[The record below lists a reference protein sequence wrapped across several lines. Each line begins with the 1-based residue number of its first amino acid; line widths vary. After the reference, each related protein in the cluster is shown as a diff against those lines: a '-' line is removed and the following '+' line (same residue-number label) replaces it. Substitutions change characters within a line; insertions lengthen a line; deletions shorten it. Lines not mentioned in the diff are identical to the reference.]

1 MILVCRMAHN
11 QPVRR
16 STHGSGGPAGEIP
29 DKLYFRI
36 GEVARL
42 CDVPTYVLR
51 FWESEFPQLR
61 PNKGGTGQRLYRR
74 RDVEMA
80 LRVKSLLKEEGYT
93 IPGARAVLKAEFRQK
108 EPQLSLLG
116 SPDGSN
122 TSQLREL
129 RRELKAIAEILSRHP
144 GAPVPKVSAVQS
156 IRSTRRAAS
165 RSSDGDGRIQPG
177 ELAFEPDQ
185 G

>member
-1 MILVCRMAHN
+1 MGHN
-11 QPVRR
+11 EPIRK
-16 STHGSGGPAGEIP
+16 STHGHAPPVSEIP

-42 CDVPTYVLR
+42 CEVPAYVLR

-93 IPGARAVLKAEFRQK
+93 IPGARAVLKSEFRQK
-108 EPQLSLLG
+108 EPQPQLSLLG
-116 SPDGSN
+116 DTVPIPKSEAK
-122 TSQLREL
+122 QLRTL
-129 RRELKAIAEILSRHP
+129 RRELEAIAAMLAKPIDKPAGMQKSSAHTAN
-144 GAPVPKVSAVQS
+144 APAVHAMRNPRRPTPPKSAEFPF
-156 IRSTRRAAS
+156 
-165 RSSDGDGRIQPG
+165 D
-177 ELAFEPDQ
+177 
-185 G
+185 

>member
-1 MILVCRMAHN
+1 
-11 QPVRR
+11 
-16 STHGSGGPAGEIP
+16 
-29 DKLYFRI
+29 
-36 GEVARL
+36 
-42 CDVPTYVLR
+42 
-51 FWESEFPQLR
+51 
-61 PNKGGTGQRLYRR
+61 
-74 RDVEMA
+74 MA

-116 SPDGSN
+116 TPDGNN

-129 RRELKAIAEILSRHP
+129 RRELKAIAEILSLPP
-144 GAPVPKVSAVQS
+144 GAPVSKTSAIHP
-156 IRSTRRAAS
+156 IRSTRRVAP

-177 ELAFEPDQ
+177 ELSFEPDQ